1 MMEWMGHAPQKRCRE
16 RSVAAGLGA
25 LLALWYVSTLSWD
38 LPAVQAA
45 DKTDKAVQHV
55 VGTVAAIDQKRLVVT
70 TFKGQTISIKLTK
83 QVRYKDKTNPQSN
96 LPPAVG
102 DRVIVEAVR
111 DKKTLTAAVVH
122 YSPMGQPSEPSD

>member
-1 MMEWMGHAPQKRCRE
+1 MESMGYARQKRSRE
-16 RSVAAGLGA
+16 RAVAAGLWA
-25 LLALWYVSTLSWD
+25 LLALWCVAALWGD
-38 LPAVQAA
+38 LPAVHAA
-45 DKTDKAVQHV
+45 DKPVQHV

-96 LPPAVG
+96 RPPAVG

-111 DKKTLTAAVVH
+111 DKKILTAVTVH
-122 YSPMGQPSEPSD
+122 YSPTSQPAEPSD